1 MAGTTGRGNLPALV
15 WPGIKEIWGM
25 EYMDYKP
32 LYNQFY
38 TKKKATLAFE
48 KEQGVTSLP
57 LAGIKDEGSD
67 LAFVHLNQGFVR
79 EYTMVTYAVGTTVT
93 REMMEDDLY
102 GVINKLP
109 KLLAKSMYQTE
120 ETVAHNVVNNGHTAQ
135 GDEADGVAIFAT
147 NHPLV
152 GQAGGTSSN
161 TLQTASDLN
170 QTALEQ
176 ACIDI
181 SDFVDDQ
188 SLKIRCY
195 AKKLVV
201 PTALQ
206 FVAEKILQTKQE
218 VGSGDNTMNPMYGK
232 MSLLWSPYLTDNDQ
246 WTIIT
251 DCDDG
256 FTFYTRREADVE
268 RDNDFD
274 TQNLKFS
281 TSKRYQVGLTN
292 WRGTYGSPGSG

>member
-1 MAGTTGRGNLPALV
+1 MATGRGNLPALV
-15 WPGIKEIWGM
+15 WPGIKSIWGM
-25 EYMDYKP
+25 EYNDYKP

-38 TKKKATLAFE
+38 TKQKATLAFE
-48 KEQGVTSLP
+48 KIQGVTSLP
-57 LAGIKDEGSD
+57 LAGVKEEGGD
-67 LAFVHLNQGFVR
+67 LPFVHIGQGFVR
-79 EYTMVTYAVGTTVT
+79 EYMMVTYAVGTTVT
-93 REMMEDDLY
+93 REMMEDDKY
-102 GVINKLP
+102 NVISKLP

-135 GDEADGVAIFAT
+135 GDESDGVAIFSAL
-147 NHPLV
+147 HPLAS
-152 GQAGGTSSN
+152 QNGGTASN
-161 TLQTASDLN
+161 VLATAADLT

-181 SDFVDDQ
+181 SNFVDDQ
-188 SLKIRCY
+188 QLKIRCY
-195 AKKLVV
+195 PKKLLV
-201 PTALQ
+201 PVELQ
-206 FVAEKILQTKQE
+206 FVAEKILKTKYE

-232 MSLLWSPYLTDNDQ
+232 VELVFSPYLTDTNQ
-246 WTIIT
+246 WSIIT

-256 FTFYTRREADVE
+256 FTFLTRREADVE

-274 TQNLKFS
+274 THNLKFS